1 MAPGADQFRAL
12 LGLSL
17 TNCLGL
23 TNVLRKFVL
32 SFFLFLSCLWCGT
45 VVAQSANSS
54 YAMGSGD
61 VISIRV
67 FGEEELSF
75 EKVRLNDAGTFS
87 YPFLGELHAKGKTA
101 ADIEDVIAD
110 GLRGDYLID
119 PKVSVRILEYRD
131 FYVNGEVETPG
142 GYPFSPGLTVRK
154 AVALA
159 GGFTEWAS
167 KNNILLIREGKP
179 ESEAEKA
186 ALDTPVM
193 PGDIITVNQSLF

>member
-1 MAPGADQFRAL
+1 MLRSI
-12 LGLSL
+12 SL
-17 TNCLGL
+17 IC
-23 TNVLRKFVL
+23 FFFL
-32 SFFLFLSCLWCGT
+32 SFGVETF
-45 VVAQSANSS
+45 AASANST
-54 YAMGSGD
+54 YQLGSGD

-87 YPFLGELHAKGKTA
+87 YPFLGELKAKGKTA
-101 ADIEDVIAD
+101 ADIERLISD
-110 GLRGDYLID
+110 GLRGDYLIE

-131 FYVNGEVETPG
+131 FYVNGEVKSPG

-167 KNNILLIREGKP
+167 RNNILLIREGR
-179 ESEAEKA
+179 AEKEA
-186 ALDTPVM
+186 IEAGLETPVK